1 MNKNHCKQENIR
13 LGTHGEDY
21 GSWMSNPVFYIIG
34 GIMEQVH
41 RVVLSHLDYD
51 GEGKILE
58 VGCGSGALTIR
69 SALTWPKAKVI
80 GVDHWGAV
88 YNYSKALCEKNAARE
103 GVASRCVFQHGDAKQ
118 LDFPDASFDVV
129 ISNYVYHNVMG
140 ADMQKLLLES
150 LRVLK
155 KGGVFALNDDMK
167 PKMYGD
173 MEGFAQ
179 KLRDMGYEEV
189 RLVDT
194 AHEAFGSHRRAA
206 MMMLG
211 SSRLLVGRKECIKTG
226 GLAMSKL
233 GVVEDTLFVPMLGRI
248 YAAEHCPQILYD
260 KKALEL
266 KNRLP
271 LDLIEQNMQN
281 QYTLLA
287 SASRSANMDRIIRA
301 FLERRPDGVIVQLGC
316 GLETTYHRCDNGKI
330 HWYAVDL
337 PHVIEYR
344 RDLLPEPERELYISG
359 DAFAKDWIKKV
370 RNDVLDA
377 PILVTAGG
385 LFHYF
390 EEHKV
395 IALLRMIEQ
404 FGNME
409 VVFDT
414 VNKRGMTMMKKKY
427 MKQVGHA
434 DAQMFFYVDSAEELA
449 AKIGGNAKVITEEPY
464 YRYIPKNSLK
474 LSTKVSMAVSD
485 QFKMVKMICLKT

>member
-1 MNKNHCKQENIR
+1 
-13 LGTHGEDY
+13 
-21 GSWMSNPVFYIIG
+21 
-34 GIMEQVH
+34 
-41 RVVLSHLDYD
+41 
-51 GEGKILE
+51 
-58 VGCGSGALTIR
+58 
-69 SALTWPKAKVI
+69 
-80 GVDHWGAV
+80 
-88 YNYSKALCEKNAARE
+88 
-103 GVASRCVFQHGDAKQ
+103 
-118 LDFPDASFDVV
+118 
-129 ISNYVYHNVMG
+129 
-140 ADMQKLLLES
+140 MQKLG
-150 LRVLK
+150 VL
-155 KGGVFALNDDMK
+155 
-167 PKMYGD
+167 
-173 MEGFAQ
+173 
-179 KLRDMGYEEV
+179 
-189 RLVDT
+189 
-194 AHEAFGSHRRAA
+194 
-206 MMMLG
+206 
-211 SSRLLVGRKECIKTG
+211 
-226 GLAMSKL
+226 
-233 GVVEDTLFVPMLGRI
+233 EDTLFIPMLGRI
-248 YAAEHCPQILYD
+248 YASEHCPQILYD

-266 KNRLP
+266 KNKPP

-287 SASRSANMDRIIRA
+287 SASRSVNMDRIIRA
-301 FLERRPDGVIVQLGC
+301 FLERRPDGAIVQLGC
-316 GLETTYHRCDNGKI
+316 GLETTYHRCDNGKT

-370 RNDVLDA
+370 RNDVLDT

-395 IALLRMIEQ
+395 IALLRMIGQ

-427 MKQVGHA
+427 MKQGGQA

-449 AKIGGNAKVITEEPY
+449 AKIGDNVKVITEEPY